1 MKIRKWVRILHRDI
15 GYLAVGLTVA
25 YAISGVAVNHV
36 DEWNP
41 NYIIEKTKYNIQP
54 IDDSKFTSDNALAEF
69 ILTQLNEEK
78 KFKTTFRTDTSK
90 FKIFLENNTIE
101 VNLKNGIVEHEK
113 VKNRTV
119 FKEVNFL
126 HLNHPKK
133 LWTYV
138 ADLYAVALAFLAI
151 TGLFMIK
158 GKNGI
163 RGRGA
168 WMTGI
173 GLLIP
178 IIFLLIYL

>member
-15 GYLAVGLTVA
+15 GYLAVGLTIA

-41 NYIIEKTKYNIQP
+41 NYIIEKSKYNIQP
-54 IDDSKFTSDNALAEF
+54 IDDSKFTSDNDLAEF
-69 ILTQLNEEK
+69 ILIKINEEQ
-78 KFKTTFRTDTSK
+78 KFKTTFRPDPTK

-101 VNLKNGIVEHEK
+101 VNLKNGIVEQEK
-113 VKNRTV
+113 VKNRPI

-138 ADLYAVALAFLAI
+138 ADVYAVALAFLAI

-163 RGRGA
+163 KGRGA
-168 WMTGI
+168 WITGI

-178 IIFLLIYL
+178 ILFLLVYL